1 MTQSSKHI
9 ILGFGGAIGNVLAE
23 ELIAKKE
30 RVKLVSR
37 QGHTLTGAE
46 SAKADLLSLQDI
58 GNAVEEASI
67 VYLVA
72 GLQYDAAIWRE
83 QWPKIMQNVIE
94 TCKAKRARL
103 IFFDNVYMY
112 GRVVGS
118 MTEETPVIPISKKG
132 EVRAK
137 ISEILLGEIKRGNIV
152 ASIARSADFYGP
164 YSEKGSVPYIMAID
178 QLAKGKKAM
187 WLVNTKAKHSYTYT
201 GDCGKALYLLAKR
214 DDSYNQIWHLPTA
227 SPPITGE
234 EFIRIAAEKLKS
246 KSDYKVMP
254 KWMIRLAGMTNRNIR
269 ESYEMLYQSEFD
281 YVFDSSKF
289 EKQFGFAPTP
299 YKQGIEETIEHFRQ
313 RGMIGR

>member
-1 MTQSSKHI
+1 
-9 ILGFGGAIGNVLAE
+9 
-23 ELIAKKE
+23 
-30 RVKLVSR
+30 
-37 QGHTLTGAE
+37 
-46 SAKADLLSLQDI
+46 
-58 GNAVEEASI
+58 
-67 VYLVA
+67 
-72 GLQYDAAIWRE
+72 
-83 QWPKIMQNVIE
+83 
-94 TCKAKRARL
+94 
-103 IFFDNVYMY
+103 MY
-112 GRVVGS
+112 GRVVGA
-118 MTEETPVIPISKKG
+118 MTEETPVNPISKKG

-137 ISEILLGEIKRGNIV
+137 ISEMLLGEIKRGNIV

-187 WLVNTKAKHSYTYT
+187 WLVNAKAKHSYTYT

-299 YKQGIEETIEHFRQ
+299 YKQGIEETIEHFRR